1 MDYEFWCDEERL
13 GRNRNP
19 EDKKYIDNYTKK
31 NTEKNTEKYI
41 QHRVLADI
49 STIIGLFAALYISI
63 FSK

>member
-31 NTEKNTEKYI
+31 NTEKYI

-49 STIIGLFAALYISI
+49 STIIGLFAALYVSI